1 MKQSIKYLL
10 ILILVVSLSGCQSLL
25 DLTYQNEDF
34 KWVSPE
40 NLAKIVVQSTRD
52 IGFRFVVTDVDT
64 ITELRESLAGAM
76 PVEEINTLEPD
87 YIFEFTTYD
96 NEVLKYYYTA
106 GVEGQNSGGNF
117 YTEESAE
124 KIYLVL
130 HRIDNNLIKNL
141 FALRK
146 PQDFY
151 RGYYGSILEAVS
163 QVRAAQPDGKLGV
176 MINEDKEMLKFQM
189 SYEILDFNLALN
201 ALGAYPVWSDRETEL
216 VMNVRTRGY
225 KTNLYKA
232 VAEVKDTRTKK
243 TQRWYIVSEFKDDVW
258 TTQVSEEAPEGF

>member
-1 MKQSIKYLL
+1 MKQPIKYL
-10 ILILVVSLSGCQSLL
+10 ILLFLAVTLSGCQSLL

-34 KWVSPE
+34 EWVSRE

-64 ITELRESLAGAM
+64 ITELQESLAAAM

-106 GVEGQNSGGNF
+106 GVESQNSGGNF
-117 YTEESAE
+117 YTEETAD

-151 RGYYGSILEAVS
+151 RGYYGSILDAVS
-163 QVRAAQPDGKLGV
+163 QVRTAHPDGKLGV
-176 MINEDKEMLKFQM
+176 MINEDKEMLKYQM
-189 SYEILDFNLALN
+189 SYEILDFNLQLN

-216 VMNVRTRGY
+216 VMNIRTRGY

-232 VAEVKDTRTKK
+232 IAEVKDIRTKK
-243 TQRWYIVSEFKDDVW
+243 TQRWYILSEYKDSAW
-258 TTQVSEEAPEGF
+258 ITQVLEQAPDGF